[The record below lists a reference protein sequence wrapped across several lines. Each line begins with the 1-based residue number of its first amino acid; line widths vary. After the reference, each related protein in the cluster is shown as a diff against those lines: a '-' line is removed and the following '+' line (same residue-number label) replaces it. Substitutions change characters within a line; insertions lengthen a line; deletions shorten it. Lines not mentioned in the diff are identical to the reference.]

1 MFAGGPP
8 ESAPAFAHAINA
20 TTIAVMIASA
30 NLGLPAA
37 RTTGPSL
44 PAVNRL
50 PPIRKPPPQRG
61 PQRYHPITPISSAAP
76 GARSNAHGRTR
87 VELDEGGRF
96 ALPAGPRACE
106 DCCVEAQRPHR
117 SLTPRPR
124 RLVLAAAVCL
134 ALSAIAAC
142 GRATT
147 SHTNTTVASLL
158 PMASATDRQPGYVFA
173 MTFAIDG
180 AGQHLSFTANG
191 AFDAHTRQGTLVET
205 IAGHRL
211 VGVFKRPYL
220 YLRVPHPTA
229 ATAGK
234 PWVRV
239 DLTVESPALGQG
251 SQTPSDPAATLA
263 YLRHMGHVTVV
274 GPATLGGR
282 PTTRYRGLV
291 DLDRVNS
298 AAPPASRAAYRQQ
311 TQLFKRLTGK
321 TSFPLDVWVDSQG
334 LVRQLSFHIPFC
346 TRAGR
351 FSVSTTLQIKRY
363 GAQPLVRIPPPA
375 QFTDVTNRLRAQRA
389 AAARAAC

>member
-1 MFAGGPP
+1 M
-8 ESAPAFAHAINA
+8 
-20 TTIAVMIASA
+20 
-30 NLGLPAA
+30 
-37 RTTGPSL
+37 
-44 PAVNRL
+44 
-50 PPIRKPPPQRG
+50 
-61 PQRYHPITPISSAAP
+61 
-76 GARSNAHGRTR
+76 
-87 VELDEGGRF
+87 
-96 ALPAGPRACE
+96 
-106 DCCVEAQRPHR
+106 EAQRPHHWLAALAR
-117 SLTPRPR
+117 W
-124 RLVLAAAVCL
+124 LVLAAVASL
-134 ALSAIAAC
+134 ALVTIAAC
-142 GRATT
+142 GTSSSPQRHATV
-147 SHTNTTVASLL
+147 TTLMPA
-158 PMASATDRQPGYVFA
+158 AFATDRQPGYVFA

-180 AGQHLSFTANG
+180 AGRQLSFTADG
-191 AFDAHTRQGTLVET
+191 AFDAHTREGTLVET